1 MENKI
6 ILETFDVLFA
16 VRNIQ
21 NNEPRENLSHAKNL
35 VYSIIIVFFAIA
47 SSPESD

>member
-21 NNEPRENLSHAKNL
+21 NNEPRKNFSHAKKL
-35 VYSIIIVFFAIA
+35 SIIVVFAIA

>member
-21 NNEPRENLSHAKNL
+21 NNEPRENFSHAKKL
-35 VYSIIIVFFAIA
+35 VYSIIVFFAIA

>member
-21 NNEPRENLSHAKNL
+21 NNEPREKFSHAKKL
-35 VYSIIIVFFAIA
+35 VYSIIVFLAIA

>member
-16 VRNIQ
+16 VRHIQ
-21 NNEPRENLSHAKNL
+21 NNEHRENFPHAKKL
-35 VYSIIIVFFAIA
+35 VYSIIVFFAIA

>member
-16 VRNIQ
+16 VRNTSIQ
-21 NNEPRENLSHAKNL
+21 NNEPRKNFSHAKKL
-35 VYSIIIVFFAIA
+35 SIIVFFAI
-47 SSPESD
+47 SPESD